1 MTSSPRRPA
10 SLRAERIPAGS
21 GAVKKAY
28 ESGEEEIL
36 RNYLP
41 LLHSIVNRLRVALP
55 THIEADDLVGAGLVG
70 LVQAYRRYD
79 PSQGTTF
86 GTYASGRIRGAI
98 LDELRRSDW
107 MGRSCRMKARLV
119 SEAIS
124 TFEQA
129 HGRHATE
136 EDIADE
142 LGLSAEEYGSLLDEV
157 KPVCYLNLDA
167 PMETGDVDLMH
178 DLVADE
184 RAVTAD
190 LAAQKREL
198 VAIVAARIQQMPEM
212 MRKVL
217 SMYYF
222 EEMRLAEIAVVF
234 GVSES
239 RICQINAHAI
249 LCLRKFLESMVGS

>member
-1 MTSSPRRPA
+1 M
-10 SLRAERIPAGS
+10 PAGS

-28 ESGEEEIL
+28 EAGEEETL

-41 LLHSIVNRLRVALP
+41 LVNSIVNRLRVALP
-55 THIEADDLVGAGLVG
+55 SHVEVDDLVSAGLVG
-70 LVQAYRRYD
+70 LVQAHRRYE

-98 LDELRRSDW
+98 LDELRSSDW
-107 MGRSCRMKARLV
+107 MGRSCRSKARLV
-119 SEAIS
+119 SDAIAS
-124 TFEQA
+124 FEQA
-129 HGRHATE
+129 HGRAATE

-142 LGLSAEEYGSLLDEV
+142 LGLSVAEYASLLDEV
-157 KPVCYLNLDA
+157 KPVCYVNLDA
-167 PMETGDVDLMH
+167 PLDTGEADLMH
-178 DLVADE
+178 DLIADE
-184 RAVTAD
+184 HAVTAD
-190 LAAQKREL
+190 LAAEKREL
-198 VAIVAARIQQMPEM
+198 VAIVAGRIQQMPEM

-249 LCLRKFLESMVGS
+249 LCLRKFLESMVEA